1 MAKTLIA
8 IVGPTAI
15 GKTAMAITLAHDF
28 DTEIISSDSRQ
39 FYREMQ
45 IGTAVPSKEELSSVK
60 HHFIQHISISDTYS
74 VGDFEKEA
82 LKVLEKLFKDNDT
95 VIMAGGSGLYVDA
108 VIHGLDTFPK
118 INPEVSKGLNA
129 DFKANGIDKL
139 LVRLEK
145 LDPDY
150 FGKVDKQNPHR
161 LIRALEVCL
170 GSGKPYSFF
179 LSAEKQSRS
188 FDILT
193 VGITA
198 DRPLI
203 YERINSRV
211 DRMIEDGLLAEVEKL
226 MPYRELNAL
235 NTVGYKELFQYLDG
249 TSTLEFAI
257 SEIKKNT
264 RRFAKRQMTWFR
276 KKEKTLWVPYNITNK
291 ELILKVKEN
300 IGSNT

>member
-15 GKTAMAITLAHDF
+15 GKTAMAITLAQHF

-45 IGTAVPSKEELSSVK
+45 IGTAVPSKEELSRAK
-60 HHFIQHISISDTYS
+60 HHFIQHKSISDAYT

-82 LKVLEKLFKDNDT
+82 LEVLEELFKDNDT
-95 VIMAGGSGLYVDA
+95 VIMVGGSGLYVDA
-108 VIHGLDTFPK
+108 VTQGLDKFPK
-118 INPEVSKGLNA
+118 INPEVRKGLNA
-129 DFKANGIDKL
+129 ELKENGIESL
-139 LVRLEK
+139 QVRLEK

-150 FGKVDKQNPHR
+150 YGKVDNQNPHR

-170 GSGKPYSFF
+170 GSGKPYSYF
-179 LSAEKQSRS
+179 LSAEKKARS

-203 YERINSRV
+203 YERINTRV
-211 DRMIEDGLLAEVEKL
+211 DKMLADGLLAEVEKVL
-226 MPYRELNAL
+226 PYRELNAL
-235 NTVGYKELFQYLDG
+235 NTVGYKELFKYLDG

-276 KKEKTLWVPYNITNK
+276 KKEKTLWVPYNISSK
-291 ELILKVKEN
+291 ELILKVKDK
-300 IGSNT
+300 IV